1 LSKMSANTNTDL
13 KKGVVGNLGA
23 KAPCRVCTTAN
34 IDLEGL
40 QTING
45 ITVEENDRVLVRL
58 QTDLTENGI
67 YIASTSAWERA
78 VDFDDSLDGVPGSL
92 VFVNEGSGT
101 TELSPRTLWTV
112 TCNDFP
118 IDFGTSEIT
127 FTFFAIA
134 DDVGIYLVSSNNLSD
149 VDNAATCRTNLG
161 LAIGTNVQ
169 AYNANLAALAGLT
182 GAANKIPNFTG
193 VGTMDLLTTGT
204 SSGNVPLVGTASATE
219 SLAGLAEIATQT
231 EADAGIDDARIITPL
246 KLKVRQGVRYV
257 GRLTASSTTTLGQS
271 LSTGKKYIF
280 RFNNI
285 LPSVNSSF
293 LTAQYSAD
301 GGSTLISANYKNI
314 NEYHTNV
321 DALVGATNKTS
332 GLTIC
337 GVDSDGN
344 TGCGN
349 TANKGG
355 INGWFIIDDPSQA
368 STYKSCQ
375 WKITYW
381 ISTAFNYFGNITGG
395 GVYEGATTAINYI
408 GFTFKQVNSNTTS
421 GTIASGTIDV
431 WEINA

>member
-1 LSKMSANTNTDL
+1 MTANTNTDL

-67 YIASTSAWERA
+67 YIASSSAWERA

-112 TCNDFP
+112 TCDDFP

-161 LAIGTNVQ
+161 LAIGTDVQ
-169 AYNANLAALAGLT
+169 AYNVNLAALAGLT
-182 GAANKIPNFTG
+182 GAANKVPSFTG
-193 VGTMDLLTTGT
+193 VGAMSLLTTGIA
-204 SSGNVPLVGTASATE
+204 SGNIPLVGTASATE
-219 SLAGLAEIATQT
+219 TLAGLAELATQAET
-231 EADAGIDDARIITPL
+231 NTGTDDARIVTPL
-246 KLKVRQGVRYV
+246 KLKVGQGIRYV
-257 GRLTASSTTTLGQS
+257 GRLTASSTTTLGCS
-271 LSTGKKYIF
+271 LSTGKKYLF

-285 LPSVNSSF
+285 LPSLNASF
-293 LTAQYSAD
+293 FTAQYSTD
-301 GGSTLISANYKNI
+301 GGSTLLSASYKAAISEN
-314 NEYHTNV
+314 TNA
-321 DALVGATNKTS
+321 DALAGYNGKTS
-332 GLTIC
+332 GLSLSGIETVGST
-337 GVDSDGN
+337 GV
-344 TGCGN
+344 GN
-349 TANKGG
+349 TASRGG
-355 INGWFIIDDPSQA
+355 LNGEFILDDPSN
-368 STYKSCQ
+368 STTYKQAHWDNSHY
-375 WKITYW
+375 T
-381 ISTAFNYFGNITGG
+381 STAFNYIAHQTGV

-408 GFTFKQVNSNTTS
+408 GFTFKEPNSDTTR
-421 GTIASGTIDV
+421 GVIASGTIDV

>member
-1 LSKMSANTNTDL
+1 MTANTNTDL

-67 YIASTSAWERA
+67 YIASSSTWERA

-112 TCNDFP
+112 TCDDFP

-169 AYNANLAALAGLT
+169 AYNVNLAALAGLT
-182 GAANKIPNFTG
+182 GAANKVPSFTG
-193 VGTMDLLTTGT
+193 VGAMFLLTTGT
-204 SSGNVPLVGTASATE
+204 ASGNIPLVGTASATE
-219 SLAGLAEIATQT
+219 TLAGLAELSTQAET
-231 EADAGIDDARIITPL
+231 NTGTDDATIVTPL
-246 KLKVRQGVRYV
+246 KLKVRQGIRYV

-285 LPSVNSSF
+285 LPSVNAAY
-293 LTAQYSAD
+293 LTAQYSTD
-301 GGSTLISANYKNI
+301 GGSTLISANYLNGSAWQ
-314 NEYHTNV
+314 TTA
-321 DALVGATNKTS
+321 DALAGITNKTS
-332 GLTIC
+332 GLTLS
-337 GVDSDGN
+337 GKDSDAN

-355 INGWFIIDDPSQA
+355 INGWFIIDDPSQS
-368 STYKSCQ
+368 STYKHSN
-375 WKITYW
+375 WKTTFYN
-381 ISTAFNYFGNITGG
+381 STAFNYFSNQIGG

-408 GFTFKQVNSNTTS
+408 GFTFKQANSNTTS
-421 GTIASGTIDV
+421 GNIASGTIDV